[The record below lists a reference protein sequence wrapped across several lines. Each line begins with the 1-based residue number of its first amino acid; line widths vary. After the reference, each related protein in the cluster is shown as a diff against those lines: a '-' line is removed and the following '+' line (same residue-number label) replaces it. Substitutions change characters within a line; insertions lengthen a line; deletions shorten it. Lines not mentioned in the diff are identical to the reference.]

1 MDLKNLDAELNVKIV
16 ESLKEIIK
24 KKEVAIIFDMPNED
38 ILEGSTIVYKENN
51 FRLVKRLVINE
62 VDDLSPKYVRFISK
76 KIMKENRDLNQP
88 QALSNIIK
96 KTKHLFFLRPFLGK
110 KIIKSNLRSIIF
122 RINYNNV
129 IIDLPKAEYDRI
141 NYYTKYVYK
150 LQQLQKLNN
159 ILGIKQTYNVVFD
172 DDKIAQNLYKS
183 MYDNL
188 GDILKPPDKNDF

>member
-16 ESLKEIIK
+16 ESLKEILK
-24 KKEVAIIFDMPNED
+24 KKEVVITFDIPKD
-38 ILEGSTIVYKENN
+38 DLLEASNITLKENN
-51 FRLVKRLVINE
+51 FRLVKKLVINE
-62 VDDLSPKYVRFISK
+62 VDDLNPKYIRFINQ
-76 KIMKENRDLNQP
+76 KIMDQNKGLNQH

-110 KIIKSNLRSIIF
+110 KIIKTNIRTIVF

-129 IIDLPKAEYDRI
+129 IIDLIKADYDRM

-150 LQQLQKLNN
+150 LQQLQKLNGV
-159 ILGIKQTYNVVFD
+159 LGIKQAYNVVFD
-172 DDKIAQNLYKS
+172 DDVVAKNMYKS

-188 GDILKPPDKNDF
+188 GEFIKPPDKE